1 MRPGKCRAWWT
12 QHRVLTA
19 TLMIGSLASAF
30 YSFGMA
36 GQRRGEHTAV
46 QAATGSRSETLDYY
60 SANKTPANFAA
71 WKAKYNFPEQ
81 APGEGRDHFVER
93 TGIVVYYNKSTLGL
107 GRELGCSRFT
117 GATGA
122 GVACY
127 VTNYGQK
134 FQDPSRALA
143 DAVAGVDPKG
153 RETCVHT
160 QVPALASKLR
170 PAGPS
175 RSSYEVQFAAYGANG
190 TLTDFAQ
197 LDAMGA
203 RPVPV
208 ICTTCH
214 GGTYDPH
221 TRVVSGGGSTP
232 IKPAHLTFST
242 KPGYTYEDQKKRID
256 ALNAEMAN
264 FP

>member
-1 MRPGKCRAWWT
+1 MRPGKCRARWT
-12 QHRVLTA
+12 QDRVLTA
-19 TLMIGSLASAF
+19 ILMIGSLTSAL
-30 YSFGMA
+30 YLFGMA
-36 GQRRGEHTAV
+36 GQRRGELPAV
-46 QAATGSRSETLDYY
+46 QATPGSRPETPGYY
-60 SANKTPANFAA
+60 FANKTPANFAA

-81 APGEGRDHFVER
+81 APGESRDHFLDR
-93 TGIVVYYNKSTLGL
+93 TGIVVYYNKNTLGL

-143 DAVAGVDPKG
+143 DAVAGVNPKG

-160 QVPALASKLR
+160 PVHAPDRKLR
-170 PAGPS
+170 PTGRSPS
-175 RSSYEVQFAAYGANG
+175 SHEVQFAAYDANG
-190 TLTDFAQ
+190 ALTEFAQ
-197 LDAMGA
+197 LDTMGA
-203 RPVPV
+203 RPVPP
-208 ICTTCH
+208 ICINCH

-221 TRVVSGGGSTP
+221 SHVVSGGVSTP
-232 IKPAHLTFST
+232 IRPANLTFSS
-242 KPGYTYEDQKKRID
+242 KRGFTYEDQKKRID